1 MVLLCT
7 KINVKKKIR
16 RHILLKLR
24 VIIGCP
30 KKCEE
35 TTNVAYNVTIKIAV
49 AKKTSGKNILK
60 WF

>member
-1 MVLLCT
+1 ML
-7 KINVKKKIR
+7 KKKIR